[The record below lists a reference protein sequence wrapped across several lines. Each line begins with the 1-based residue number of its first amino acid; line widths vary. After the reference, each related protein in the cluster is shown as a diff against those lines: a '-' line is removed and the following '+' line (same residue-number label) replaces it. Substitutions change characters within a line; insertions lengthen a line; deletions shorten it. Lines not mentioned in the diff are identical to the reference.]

1 MLRRSRLIIPLS
13 EEDRLEI
20 TIEKERGTVKG
31 FAINYV
37 ATISGKDH
45 SVVRYDTRH
54 GFPHKD
60 VVGRD
65 GRVEHKERL
74 LDLDRHALVDAA
86 IDDLKANWQSYRR
99 RFVR

>member
-1 MLRRSRLIIPLS
+1 MIIPLT
-13 EEDRLEI
+13 EEDRLEV

-31 FAINYV
+31 FVINYV
-37 ATISGKDH
+37 ATVSGKDH

-60 VVGRD
+60 VVGQD
-65 GRVEHKERL
+65 GRVEHKEQL
-74 LDLDRHALVDAA
+74 PNLDWHTLVDIA
-86 IDDLKANWQSYRR
+86 IDDLKANWQTHRR